1 MLKFISTRFTL
12 HASVKMSSFE
22 QDVLDTIGSLNVTF
36 WHTKHVASEYDGEES
51 DRAHVRELAAL
62 HGDWIHQVIQSD
74 SCDRLKVVH
83 GLVMKDNRYLSTLI
97 FKTIFEMLWAQDNR
111 GEPVCMD
118 QVVFLRSLGLTTHPF
133 HWETIA
139 GVSAKFIGSMAT
151 VASVATAPPSA
162 QRLLEPLTFAEFIA
176 MENKRDALYE
186 KVSFTALDA
195 QLNDVAY
202 LGHVRRRAELIEQ
215 ISALSIELHDVSA
228 QVERFEETHRETLKA
243 QLGEAAALGKKV
255 TELRKR
261 VIG

>member
-1 MLKFISTRFTL
+1 MSTFEDQVIETL
-12 HASVKMSSFE
+12 A
-22 QDVLDTIGSLNVTF
+22 SLNVTF
-36 WHTKHVASEYDGEES
+36 WHTKHIATEHDGDEA

-83 GLVMKDNRYLSTLI
+83 GLVMREHRHLCALV

-139 GVSAKFIGSMAT
+139 GVPAKFVAAVAAAT
-151 VASVATAPPSA
+151 PSA
-162 QRLLEPLTFAEFIA
+162 QRMLEPLTFAEFIA

-186 KVSFTALDA
+186 KVHFTALDA

-202 LGHVRRRAELIEQ
+202 LGYIRRRAELIER
-215 ISALSIELHDVSA
+215 ISAMSIELHEVSA
-228 QVERFEETHRETLKA
+228 QVERFEEAHRETLKS

>member
-1 MLKFISTRFTL
+1 MEQNIRDTL
-12 HASVKMSSFE
+12 
-22 QDVLDTIGSLNVTF
+22 DSLAVTF
-36 WHTKHVASEYDGEES
+36 YHTKHVAAEDDGDES

-74 SCDRLKVVH
+74 SCDKLKVVH
-83 GLVMKDNRYLSTLI
+83 ELVMREHRYLCPLV

-118 QVVFLRSLGLTTHPF
+118 LVVFLRSLGLTTHPF
-133 HWETIA
+133 HWETLA
-139 GVSAKFIGSMAT
+139 GVPAQFIGSI
-151 VASVATAPPSA
+151 ASVATASPSA
-162 QRLLEPLTFAEFIA
+162 QRLLEPLTFTEFIA

-215 ISALSIELHDVSA
+215 LNALSIELHEVNV
-228 QVERFEETHRETLKA
+228 QVERYEEAHRETLKA

>member
-1 MLKFISTRFTL
+1 MEQNIRDTL
-12 HASVKMSSFE
+12 
-22 QDVLDTIGSLNVTF
+22 DSLAVTF
-36 WHTKHVASEYDGEES
+36 YHTKHVATEDDGDES

-74 SCDRLKVVH
+74 SCDKLKVVH
-83 GLVMKDNRYLSTLI
+83 DLVMREHRYLCPLV

-133 HWETIA
+133 HWETLA
-139 GVSAKFIGSMAT
+139 GEPAQFIG
-151 VASVATAPPSA
+151 SVATATPSA

-186 KVSFTALDA
+186 KVRFTALDA
-195 QLNDVAY
+195 QLNDTEY
-202 LGHVRRRAELIEQ
+202 LEHVSRRAELIEK

-228 QVERFEETHRETLKA
+228 QVERFEEAHRDALKTQMA
-243 QLGEAAALGKKV
+243 EAEALGKKV

>member
-1 MLKFISTRFTL
+1 MLLFSAQNT
-12 HASVKMSSFE
+12 VKMSTFE
-22 QDVLDTIGSLNVTF
+22 QYIIETLKSLDVTY
-36 WHTKHVASEYDGEES
+36 WHTKHIPIEQYADES

-83 GLVMKDNRYLSTLI
+83 GLVMREHRHLCKLI

-139 GVSAKFIGSMAT
+139 GVPVKFVSA
-151 VASVATAPPSA
+151 VATTVTPSA

-176 MENKRDALYE
+176 MENNRDALYE
-186 KVSFTALDA
+186 KVRFTALDA

-202 LGHVRRRAELIEQ
+202 RAAIQRRAELIEQ
-215 ISALSIELHDVSA
+215 VSALSIELHEVSV
-228 QVERFEETHRETLKA
+228 QVERYEEAHRETLKT
-243 QLGEAAALGKKV
+243 QLGEAATLGKKV